1 MNTQEKNVTS
11 TIRSVDK
18 ALEVI
23 EAFSE
28 VRGGIKLSC
37 LNEKLNM
44 NKSGVYRLLQVFK
57 QRGYVEQKCKNGKY
71 HLGMAAYMVGQNI
84 VSNMELVRMARP
96 IMEELVREHNETIY
110 LALPSDKKVLLFDC
124 VDASH
129 VVNVMSLK
137 GLQYPLSE
145 CAAGDILLAFATS
158 PGENDFCKP
167 SQHDARLEMLKQQ
180 GYSADAHRL
189 GDGVVSLAVPL
200 LNAEK
205 LAVGSLCFVG
215 PDFRFTDEKI
225 KSSLLLPLIDAG
237 HTISAKLGYFGYH
250 LEQKSSYETAINT

>member
-1 MNTQEKNVTS
+1 MRS
-11 TIRSVDK
+11 TIKSVDK
-18 ALEVI
+18 ALEVL

-28 VRGGIKLSC
+28 LNDGIKLSC
-37 LNEKLNM
+37 LSEKLNM

-57 QRGYVEQKCKNGKY
+57 QRGYVEQKRKNGKY
-71 HLGMAAYMVGQNI
+71 QLGIAAHMVGQNI
-84 VSNMELVRMARP
+84 VSNMELMRTSRP
-96 IMEELVREHNETIY
+96 IMAQLVREHNETVY
-110 LALPSDKKVLLFDC
+110 LSLRCGREALLFDNI
-124 VDASH
+124 DSLH
-129 VVNVMSLK
+129 PVNVMSLK
-137 GLQYPLSE
+137 GRCYPLSE
-145 CAAGDILLAFATS
+145 CATGDMLLAFSRAR
-158 PGENDFCKP
+158 GENDLCETF
-167 SQHDARLEMLKQQ
+167 QNDARLEMLKQQ
-180 GYSADAHRL
+180 GYSTDAHRL

-250 LEQKSSYETAINT
+250 LE